1 MDHSGNP
8 HEGRVS
14 GRRPSSDRARV
25 LLEIN
30 NAIVSHLD
38 LEQVLRAVSD
48 CLRREIKHDFAGLAL
63 YNEELKELRLHALDF
78 PNDQAFMQQGQLI
91 PLVGTPAGVAFA
103 TRKPVLRHRPDHQE
117 FSSDITRKEYEAGLR
132 SGCAVPLLCHDKI
145 VGSLV
150 VASLRESAF
159 TEDDAELL
167 AQIAAQ
173 VAIAVD
179 NAQNFEKARS
189 AQQAAARERDR
200 SRLLLEVNNAV
211 TSHLDLKDLLRS
223 ISASLR
229 RIISHDAAFLGLCD
243 PSGTQMQ
250 AQALDFQKVE
260 GGAFQEGILIP
271 LDGTPEGKA
280 VASRKPVFVR
290 SLADLEDFPSPWVRY
305 AIEQGIQSGC
315 ALPLITNKEVIGVLG
330 IISLKGAALTAEDET
345 LLEQCAGQVT
355 IAVEN
360 ALNFEKTQRA
370 EIEARHEQNRTRLLL
385 QINNAVVSHLDLS
398 DLIRSISARLS
409 EVISHDSAFIS
420 LCAPGGTHLQVQA
433 LELGRMRDVVFEE
446 GLLIPMAGTPE
457 EKAIVS
463 RQRVLVRSTTDL
475 MAFSSPWVHYAVE
488 HGVKSGC
495 FLPLV
500 VHGSVLGAL
509 GIVSLRENAFSD
521 DDAEL
526 LEQCSGQIA
535 IAVENALN
543 FGNARKAERE
553 VRQERDRSNLLLDIN
568 NALVSHLDL
577 SELVKTISSSLQ
589 HVVHHD
595 SFSLALGDA
604 ESGRLFAHAYDSAS
618 NPIVEGVDYAP
629 EGTVS
634 GLAFQTGQPVYLP
647 RPDPERFPS
656 LVTKQ
661 FVDSGMRCLYS
672 VPVTVHDRKLGV
684 LTFASAKEDAWT
696 AEDQRLLQEIAKQVA
711 IATGNALAV
720 RDLESLKNKLAQE
733 KLYLEDE
740 IRTEL
745 NFDEIIGQ
753 SSTLR
758 EVLKMVETVAPSDST
773 VLLLGETGTGKELI
787 ARAVHEHSRR
797 KSRTFVKLN
806 CAAIPTGLL
815 ESELFGHEKGA
826 FTGAIAQKIG
836 RLELADQGTLFLD
849 EVGDI
854 PVEIQPKLLRALQE
868 REFERL
874 GSIHTKKVNVRLV
887 AATNRNLEKMIEE
900 RQFRGDLYYRL
911 NVFPI
916 VIPPLRERRE
926 DIPLL
931 VRYFAERFS
940 RQMQK
945 PINFIP
951 AETMNRLQQWHWP
964 GNVRELE
971 NLIERAVIL
980 TTGGAL
986 QVPLPEIKP
995 SAVPGAAA
1003 TAPPGTNGDAEREDI
1018 IKVLRDTRGV
1028 LAGPNGAAARL
1039 GLKRTTL
1046 QYKMKKLGI
1055 TRDHWWP
1062 RPN

>member
-117 FSSDITRKEYEAGLR
+117 FSSDITRKAYEAGLR

-370 EIEARHEQNRTRLLL
+370 EIQARHEQNRTRLLL

-595 SFSLALGDA
+595 SCSLALGNA

-634 GLAFQTGQPVYLP
+634 GLAFQTGQAVYLP

-995 SAVPGAAA
+995 SAVPGAAP

>member
-1 MDHSGNP
+1 MGSSGNVDP
-8 HEGRVS
+8 GQVS
-14 GRRPSSDRARV
+14 GHRAPAERARV

-30 NAIVSHLD
+30 NAVVSHLD
-38 LEQVLRAVSD
+38 LARVLKSVSD
-48 CLRREIKHDFAGLAL
+48 CLRREIKHDFAALAL
-63 YNEELKELRLHALDF
+63 YNEERHELRSHALDF
-78 PNDQAFMQQGQLI
+78 PDGQPFIEKGQLI
-91 PLVGTPAGVAFA
+91 PLVGTPASLAFA
-103 TRKPVLRHRPDHQE
+103 TRKAVLRHRPDPEE
-117 FSSDITRKEYEAGLR
+117 FPAELMKQAYARGIR

-145 VGSLV
+145 VGSMV

-167 AQIAAQ
+167 TQIGAQ
-173 VAIAVD
+173 VAIAVQ
-179 NAQNFEKARS
+179 NAQTFERLRRAEYEV
-189 AQQAAARERDR
+189 ALERDR
-200 SRLLLEVNNAV
+200 TKLLLEV
-211 TSHLDLKDLLRS
+211 
-223 ISASLR
+223 
-229 RIISHDAAFLGLCD
+229 
-243 PSGTQMQ
+243 
-250 AQALDFQKVE
+250 
-260 GGAFQEGILIP
+260 
-271 LDGTPEGKA
+271 
-280 VASRKPVFVR
+280 
-290 SLADLEDFPSPWVRY
+290 
-305 AIEQGIQSGC
+305 
-315 ALPLITNKEVIGVLG
+315 
-330 IISLKGAALTAEDET
+330 
-345 LLEQCAGQVT
+345 
-355 IAVEN
+355 
-360 ALNFEKTQRA
+360 
-370 EIEARHEQNRTRLLL
+370 
-385 QINNAVVSHLDLS
+385 NNAVVSHLDLS
-398 DLIRSISARLS
+398 ELIKSISARLGQ
-409 EVISHDSAFIS
+409 VISHDSAFIS
-420 LCAPGGTHLQVQA
+420 LCVPGGTHLQVQA
-433 LELGRMRDVVFEE
+433 LDLGRMRDVVFEE
-446 GLLIPMAGTPE
+446 GLLIPMEGTPE
-457 EKAIVS
+457 ERAIVC
-463 RQRVLVRSTTDL
+463 RERVLLTSAKDL
-475 MAFSSPWVHYAVE
+475 MAFPSRWVHYAVE

-495 FLPLV
+495 FLPLIA
-500 VHGSVLGAL
+500 HGRSLGAL
-509 GIVSLRENAFSD
+509 GIVSLREDAFTDDNAV
-521 DDAEL
+521 L

-543 FGNARKAERE
+543 FGNARKAEHA

-577 SELVKTISSSLQ
+577 SELVKVISSSLQ
-589 HVVHHD
+589 HVVRHD

-604 ESGRLFAHAYDSAS
+604 ESGQLFAHAFDSAS
-618 NPIVEGVDYAP
+618 NPIVEGIEYAP
-629 EGTVS
+629 QGTVS
-634 GLAFQTGQPVYLP
+634 GLAFNSGQPVYLP
-647 RPDPERFPS
+647 SPDPEKFPS
-656 LVTKQ
+656 SVTKR
-661 FVDSGMRCLYS
+661 FIDRGMRCLYS
-672 VPVTVHDRKLGV
+672 VPVTVHARRLGV

-696 AEDQRLLQEIAKQVA
+696 EEDQRLLQEITKQVA
-711 IATGNALAV
+711 IATGNALAM
-720 RDLESLKNKLAQE
+720 RDLEALKNKLAQE

-745 NFDEIIGQ
+745 NFEEIIGQ
-753 SSTLR
+753 SPALR
-758 EVLKMVETVAPSDST
+758 EVLQLVKTVASSDST

-787 ARAVHEHSRR
+787 ARAVHAHSRR

-854 PVEIQPKLLRALQE
+854 PMEIQPKLLRALQE

-874 GSIHTKKVNVRLV
+874 GSTQTKKVNVRLV

-900 RQFRGDLYYRL
+900 RHFRSDLYYRL

-916 VIPPLRERRE
+916 AIPPLRERHD

-945 PINFIP
+945 QIHSIP
-951 AETMNRLQQWHWP
+951 ADTLNKLQQWHWP

-986 QVPLPEIKP
+986 QVPLPDVKTASTFGLP
-995 SAVPGAAA
+995 PY
-1003 TAPPGTNGDAEREDI
+1003 APPGSNGDAERADI

-1062 RPN
+1062 TTH